1 MSCELTIGYSKP
13 ACKSVAGISSLVV
26 IATSDLTLTIVDNAV
41 TVVDKTAQAF
51 RLSLDINSGFA
62 NQTPTGSRENNSIV
76 FVQEVM
82 AMLKDDELTTEQL
95 VSVLSSANLTVV
107 AEYRNGKN
115 KVFGLV
121 NGMSLTTATMVSGQN
136 GGDLNGNTLTFSGE
150 EDSIAP
156 HISNALVAQML
167 VFPS

>member
-1 MSCELTIGYSKP
+1 
-13 ACKSVAGISSLVV
+13 
-26 IATSDLTLTIVDNAV
+26 
-41 TVVDKTAQAF
+41 
-51 RLSLDINSGFA
+51 
-62 NQTPTGSRENNSIV
+62 
-76 FVQEVM
+76 
-82 AMLKDDELTTEQL
+82 MLKDDELTTEQL

-156 HISNALVAQML
+156 HISNSLVAQML